1 MFKSLEI
8 DEFGPWFARHFEGY
22 GGLVGGEMGRN
33 KFLFKLFE

>member
-22 GGLVGGEMGRN
+22 EGISEWRGVE
-33 KFLFKLFE
+33 